1 MNMIY
6 NLIDYIAKE
15 NCLLETPE
23 PNSQIFNVLKDIPI
37 YLISNIK
44 KLVDS
49 IQFDFSSLVVFC
61 LIAISCLIVFII
73 TIWNIIKLFS
83 KGSKDKISRRNSVF
97 TTSAVLVF
105 LGGIILYFVGY
116 DYGGT
121 DKNTFTLVLRSVLS
135 SFEMFLSKSNLIGIA
150 NNCKDS
156 ELYMFC
162 FAIIHALALTIST
175 LFAVLCFGKRILYWY
190 RGFKWRFINSDDI
203 TNVFWGLNE
212 RSFVLAHDITKNS
225 DKKERFVFVDFP
237 LQEESPSKGQSFSGI
252 LGLFSYKMN
261 ALRKMSGLCN
271 CILVRSS
278 LRPSSVQDAN
288 ADFFDAMNI
297 YRLKQILDKSTKVRF
312 FILTSDED
320 ANLKAAINMLN
331 NDVCANAKL
340 TIYCSA
346 RKNMLNRL
354 IEERWENKLK
364 LIDDSRAAVT
374 QLKMEPDKMHHPI
387 DFVDIDKECGCVTSK
402 FKALIVGFG
411 STGQDALRFLYEY
424 SAFADKGG
432 NKSPVEMHI
441 IDNNLSAVKGKFWQ
455 EVPGMDMLV
464 DKEVFFHDLSAG
476 SVEFDKFLNANIE
489 QMNYVIVAAGSDEAN
504 MDIAS
509 MIMDKALLYRT
520 KKMSHFKVFVR
531 MYSDNSI
538 VKFNAAVKVYKEFC
552 SGNEY
557 APLEYFGN
565 TKELYCYNIIVKN
578 HYEEEAV
585 KFYNS
590 YCKAVG
596 SKTTWDERR
605 EKEIVK
611 LGKIYGKRSLRRKEG
626 QDKANC
632 QHCYTKMKLL
642 NITERQVSL
651 SLPNWKKDKSIIDID
666 KEEITPWLISLYNV
680 SICEH
685 LRWNA
690 SHIML
695 GYVPMTDEVQKLIS
709 GTCDEVTKQHSC
721 IVDWN
726 KLDCET
732 QGYDY
737 EVVKTTVLMAQ

>member
-1 MNMIY
+1 
-6 NLIDYIAKE
+6 
-15 NCLLETPE
+15 
-23 PNSQIFNVLKDIPI
+23 
-37 YLISNIK
+37 
-44 KLVDS
+44 
-49 IQFDFSSLVVFC
+49 
-61 LIAISCLIVFII
+61 
-73 TIWNIIKLFS
+73 
-83 KGSKDKISRRNSVF
+83 
-97 TTSAVLVF
+97 
-105 LGGIILYFVGY
+105 
-116 DYGGT
+116 
-121 DKNTFTLVLRSVLS
+121 
-135 SFEMFLSKSNLIGIA
+135 
-150 NNCKDS
+150 
-156 ELYMFC
+156 
-162 FAIIHALALTIST
+162 
-175 LFAVLCFGKRILYWY
+175 
-190 RGFKWRFINSDDI
+190 
-203 TNVFWGLNE
+203 
-212 RSFVLAHDITKNS
+212 
-225 DKKERFVFVDFP
+225 
-237 LQEESPSKGQSFSGI
+237 
-252 LGLFSYKMN
+252 
-261 ALRKMSGLCN
+261 
-271 CILVRSS
+271 
-278 LRPSSVQDAN
+278 
-288 ADFFDAMNI
+288 
-297 YRLKQILDKSTKVRF
+297 
-312 FILTSDED
+312 
-320 ANLKAAINMLN
+320 
-331 NDVCANAKL
+331 
-340 TIYCSA
+340 
-346 RKNMLNRL
+346 MLNRL
-354 IEERWENKLK
+354 IEEKWENKLK
-364 LIDDSRAAVT
+364 LIDDSRTAVT
-374 QLKMEPDKMHHPI
+374 QLKMEPKKIHHPI
-387 DFVDIDKECGCVTSK
+387 DFVDIDKEYGCVKSK

-424 SAFADKGG
+424 SAFADKNG
-432 NKSPVEMHI
+432 NKSPVEIHV
-441 IDNNLSAVKGKFWQ
+441 IDSNISALEGKFWQ
-455 EVPGMDMLV
+455 EVPGMDMMV

-520 KKMSHFKVFVR
+520 KKMLHFKVFVR

-538 VKFNAAVKVYKEFC
+538 VKFDAAVKVYKEFC

-557 APLEYFGN
+557 VPLEYFGN

-605 EKEIVK
+605 EKEIMK

-642 NITERQVSL
+642 NIKERQVSL

-695 GYVPMTDEVQKLIS
+695 GYVPMTAEVQKLVS

-721 IVDWN
+721 IRDW
-726 KLDCET
+726 KELDCET
-732 QGYDY
+732 QSYDY

>member
-651 SLPNWKKDKSIIDID
+651 SLQNWKKDKSIIDID